1 MSAPSVHAQTA
12 NGGLQ
17 LCDAT
22 TPANSTGY
30 GSNGSGKLS
39 CTSTSAS
46 FSLNNYGDTNGLA
59 GFSAST
65 ARVTGYRTGLLELKG
80 DAGISLLG
88 AATFNSNA
96 SFSGQQIKNLGV
108 GTADTDAVN
117 VSQLK
122 GVFTALG
129 GGAQLNADGTITAP
143 SYALDSNKTTVNT
156 VGAALT
162 NLDTRVTAN
171 KTATDANT
179 THITN
184 LTDGT
189 AGLVQKDASNNLTI
203 GKDIA
208 GTSVSVAGTA
218 GARTLSGVK
227 DGTLS
232 NTSTEAVT
240 GKQLFTTNNRVDQL
254 ASGSLGIVQQ
264 NASTR
269 TVTIGKDADGA
280 DISFA
285 NKDGNNRR
293 LVNVA
298 NGQQT
303 TDAVNLGQLNTVKQ
317 TVVDNAQ
324 ASADAL
330 GGDAAVDATGK
341 LTGPTYTLD
350 NGKTFTSVGT
360 ALNNLDARTTTNTTD
375 IAGLKDGTVG
385 PVRQDA
391 DTKAI
396 SVAGSTG
403 GTSINVAGTD
413 GDRTI
418 SGVKAGAADTDA
430 ANVGQ
435 MNTAVNAVQTN
446 VNNLSTTVSGIDTR
460 VTQNTSDI
468 AQAKT
473 DIGTTNTNVTNLTN
487 TVSSI
492 DTRVTQNTNDIST
505 LSGQINSG
513 SVGLVKQDADTKAIS
528 VAGSTGG
535 TSINVAGTDGDRT
548 ISGVK
553 AGAADTDAANVGQVK
568 AVQTDVNTLSAIASA
583 NATATVNALGG
594 GATVGSDG
602 KITAPT
608 YTLNNGATTVNSV
621 GDALGN
627 LDTRTVANANSIS
640 NLTGQMNSGS
650 VGLVQK
656 DAETGDLTIDG
667 DGAGTQISL
676 GGKDASGNAITRKLT
691 NVTAGTADTDAA
703 NVGQLKSVDN
713 KVAALQSSAVQYDDA
728 SKGTLTLNKGGS
740 ATQIKN
746 VADGTDDT
754 DAVNLRQLMK
764 AGMVN
769 PDGTVASVVTYDDA
783 SKESATL
790 GGANG
795 TKLTNLTDGSIAD
808 GSKDAVTGSQL
819 NASYQRVAGAL
830 GGGASLTN
838 GVWTAPS
845 YHFIGGQQYNNVGDA
860 LANLDTR
867 VNTLEQGDQS
877 ANMLDG
883 NGNDTD
889 TKTEAA
895 ATGSNSVASG
905 TNSTAVGANAQAN
918 ATNSVSLGNNSVADR
933 DNTVSVGS
941 QGSERQIT
949 NVMAG
954 VQDTDAVNVKQMND
968 KVAGVQGQID
978 TLQSQVNQ
986 RFDQMDSRMNRL
998 GAMNAAMSTMVASV
1012 AGLQTENRMAIGTGL
1027 YRGQTALAIGYQR
1040 KIGSRA
1046 NVTIGGSTAGGTEYN
1061 VGVAAGYGW

>member
-1 MSAPSVHAQTA
+1 MNKTYRVIRNKSTGLWMVASEIACGRGKGRTASMLLAASLLGGGFMSAPSVHAQTA

-385 PVRQDA
+385 PVKQDA

-403 GTSINVAGTD
+403 GTSINVSGTD

-435 MNTAVNAVQTN
+435 MNTAVNAVQTD

-513 SVGLVKQDADTKAIS
+513 SVGLV
-528 VAGSTGG
+528 
-535 TSINVAGTDGDRT
+535 
-548 ISGVK
+548 
-553 AGAADTDAANVGQVK
+553 
-568 AVQTDVNTLSAIASA
+568 
-583 NATATVNALGG
+583 
-594 GATVGSDG
+594 
-602 KITAPT
+602 
-608 YTLNNGATTVNSV
+608 
-621 GDALGN
+621 
-627 LDTRTVANANSIS
+627 
-640 NLTGQMNSGS
+640 
-650 VGLVQK
+650 QK
-656 DAETGDLTIDG
+656 DAETGDLTIDR